1 MPLFICNIYYNFMK
15 WLFLVHQIHTPNSKE
30 RVMVWRAIKKTGA
43 VLYRNSV
50 YVLPYGKER
59 LEDFQWVCQQ
69 INDSKGEASVF
80 VSLAESQKENVA
92 IEALFRKARNED
104 YAALITTA
112 ERLRSRIHSRS
123 KRRRWPD
130 SQRSQFH
137 KETNQ
142 LKEQLEEIR
151 EIDFF
156 ANPLSKKLQ
165 QILNE
170 ISARLIS
177 PEEQMTTGPVKNY
190 SKKAFQGKTWATR
203 ENIHID
209 RVCSAWLIRRFIDPS
224 AKFVFG
230 PENSLP
236 ADAIPFD
243 VYGAEFGHHG
253 ENCTFETMVKA
264 FAIQDPA
271 ITEMSE
277 IIHDVDLKD
286 HKFGRT
292 EASGLNLVIRSL
304 SDSIQDD
311 HRVLEIGTS
320 ILDGLYQS
328 FSGKKKS

>member
-1 MPLFICNIYYNFMK
+1 MK

-69 INDSKGEASVF
+69 INDSKGEASIF
-80 VSLAESQKENVA
+80 VSNAESQKEDLA
-92 IEALFRKARNED
+92 IEALFRKARSED
-104 YAALITTA
+104 YTALVGTA
-112 ERLRSRIHSRS
+112 DRLRSRIHSSR
-123 KRRRWPD
+123 KRKRWPD
-130 SQRSQFH
+130 SQRSVFH
-137 KETNQ
+137 KEANQ
-142 LKEQLEEIR
+142 LREQLEEIR
-151 EIDFF
+151 KIDFF
-156 ANPLSKKLQ
+156 SNPLSKKAQ
-165 QILNE
+165 QILND
-170 ISARLIS
+170 ISARLMS
-177 PEEQMTTGPVKNY
+177 PEEQMTSAPVKNY
-190 SKKAFQGKTWATR
+190 SRKDFQGKTWTTR

-209 RVCSAWLIRRFIDPS
+209 RLCSAWLIRRFIDPS

-230 PENSLP
+230 PENGLP

-253 ENCTFETMVKA
+253 ENCTFETMLKA
-264 FAIQDPA
+264 FAIHDTA
-271 ITEMSE
+271 ITEISE

-286 HKFGRT
+286 HKFGRS

-304 SDSIQDD
+304 SDSIKDD
-311 HRVLEIGTS
+311 HRVLEIGSS

-328 FSGKKKS
+328 FSKQNRKRKT

>member
-1 MPLFICNIYYNFMK
+1 MK

-50 YVLPYGKER
+50 YVLPYSKER
-59 LEDFQWVCQQ
+59 LEDFQWVSQQ
-69 INDSKGEASVF
+69 INDSNGEASVF
-80 VSLAESQKENVA
+80 VSHAESQKEDRA
-92 IEALFRKARNED
+92 IETLFRKARSED
-104 YAALITTA
+104 YAKLIESA
-112 ERLRSRIHSRS
+112 GQLRKRIQSGKKRKRS
-123 KRRRWPD
+123 LD
-130 SQRSQFH
+130 SQRTLFH
-137 KETNQ
+137 KEINQ
-142 LKEQLEEIR
+142 LREQLEEIR
-151 EIDFF
+151 KIDFF
-156 ANPLSKKLQ
+156 PTPLSSKAQ
-165 QILNE
+165 EVLND

-177 PEEQMTTGPVKNY
+177 PEEQMTTAPVKNY
-190 SKKAFQGKTWATR
+190 SKKDFQGKTWTTR

-209 RVCSAWLIRRFIDPS
+209 RLCSAWLIRRFIDPS

-230 PENSLP
+230 PENALP
-236 ADAIPFD
+236 GGAIPFD

-253 ENCTFETMVKA
+253 ENCTFETMVEA
-264 FAIQDPA
+264 FAIHDPA

-292 EASGLNLVIRSL
+292 EANGLNLVIRSL
-304 SDSIQDD
+304 SDSIRDD

-328 FSGKKKS
+328 FSEQKKRKP